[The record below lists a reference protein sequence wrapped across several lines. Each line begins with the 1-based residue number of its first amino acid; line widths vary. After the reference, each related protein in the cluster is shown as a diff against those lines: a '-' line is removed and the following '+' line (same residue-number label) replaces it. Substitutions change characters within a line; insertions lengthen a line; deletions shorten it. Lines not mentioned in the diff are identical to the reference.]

1 MFYKKRP
8 VTLLKKKLSRRCF
21 PVNFAKFLRTSFLQ
35 NTSGQL
41 LLKETFPLIPENKSW
56 SASPV
61 AVLIKHPSLGL
72 FCKVTALHC
81 INVSVFRV
89 ILVRIF
95 PAFSHI
101 RTEYGEI
108 ISPYSVR
115 MRENVGKMWT
125 RITPNTDTFY
135 AVLWLKTLL

>member
-1 MFYKKRP
+1 MFSCQFCEISKSIFFTEHLWTTASKGNIS
-8 VTLLKKKLSRRCF
+8 L
-21 PVNFAKFLRTSFLQ
+21 N
-35 NTSGQL
+35 
-41 LLKETFPLIPENKSW
+41 SW

-81 INVSVFRV
+81 INVSVFGV

-95 PAFSHI
+95 PSFSRI

-108 ISPYSVR
+108 ISSYSVQ

-125 RITPNTDTFY
+125 RIIPNTDTFH